1 MDDVGL
7 VMEHAAETMAAE
19 IAHHAHAL
27 RLDKT
32 LNGVADIACGGAGF
46 DGCNA
51 AHHRLI
57 SHFDEPFGLAG
68 DRAHRIHPAGIAIPA
83 LDVEGDVD
91 ADHVAFLRQAVAP
104 LAVPDHLVPRVA
116 VRIPVAAIHK
126 YRT

>member
-32 LNGVADIACGGAGF
+32 LNGVPDVASGGAGF
-46 DGCNA
+46 DGGNA

-57 SHFDEPFGLAG
+57 GYFDEPFGLAG

-83 LDVEGDVD
+83 LADEGDVEVDD
-91 ADHVAFLRQAVAP
+91 AAVLHA
-104 LAVPDHLVPRVA
+104 
-116 VRIPVAAIHK
+116 
-126 YRT
+126 